1 MRNLIEFLKLLKN
14 VFIGNPLL
22 TPSIKVYAG
31 KIKHGTPYFLPRR
44 WVKKKNKKG
53 LYAKPTTWFNFQV
66 VNLGYKIKWDEW
78 DYRFEWSPMISIVF
92 CKLQF
97 CIWIVP
103 KHYSYYWEC
112 WLVYRKVKRLNPQ
125 LSQLECIKIAREKL
139 PQMWKD
145 AKGNKTDYWELL
157 LNTNIGSKFYL

>member
-1 MRNLIEFLKLLKN
+1 MRNLIKFLKLLKN

-22 TPSIKVYAG
+22 TPSIKFYAG

-66 VNLGYKIKWDEW
+66 VNLGYKTKWNEW
-78 DYRFEWSPMISIVF
+78 DYRFEWTPMISVVF

-97 CIWIVP
+97 CIWIIP
-103 KHYSYYWEC
+103 KYYDYYWEC
-112 WLVYRKVKRLNPQ
+112 WLVYEKVKKLNPK
-125 LSQLECIKIAREKL
+125 LSKSECIKIAIKKL
-139 PQMWKD
+139 SQIWTD
-145 AKGNKTDYWELL
+145 AAGNETDYWKLIL
-157 LNTNIGSKFYL
+157 KKKYQDIRQ